1 MASPTIFKNYNDI
14 KTTYNQIWLI
24 LIVIGIGA
32 LIMQLISGNLKSNE
46 LQSFDN
52 VNNFEC
58 TQTKD
63 QELELLPKESLKT
76 DMSLGIIDIEKL
88 VQTAQTK
95 NSIPQ
100 ITRPKFST
108 IQEIG
113 KCLQDDDEVVVLTAD
128 NQSKLYPKPILAQ
141 HLVVNDMIGNTPVLV
156 SYCVLCDSVKVYE
169 RVLQGEV
176 LTFGT
181 TGLLYKNNDLF
192 YDNKTESLWSQY
204 SGEAVIGEYSKSKLS
219 PLSFRIITF
228 QKAKEEF
235 GDSEILSFDTG
246 FRKNYQDRSFLSFA
260 QNNQFIGPIENQN
273 DEFSPKT
280 KIIGFELDSQQ
291 FVINREEITDKKEF
305 SFQSKTFTTYL
316 DGDELTLLY
325 NKNPINFTQSFWYVW
340 FDFYPNTKI
349 LESTP
354 KNI

>member
-1 MASPTIFKNYNDI
+1 M
-14 KTTYNQIWLI
+14 
-24 LIVIGIGA
+24 VGVGV
-32 LIMQLISGNLKSNE
+32 LIMQLISGNLKSDK
-46 LQSFDN
+46 LQSFDS
-52 VNNFEC
+52 VRNFEC
-58 TQTKD
+58 AQTKD
-63 QELELLPKESLKT
+63 QELELLPKENLKT
-76 DMSLGIIDIEKL
+76 DMSLGVVDTKEL

-100 ITRPKFST
+100 ITNPKFTT
-108 IQEIG
+108 IEEIE
-113 KCLQDDDEVVVLTAD
+113 KCLKDDDEVVVLTAD

-141 HLVVNDMIGNTPVLV
+141 HLVVNDTIGDKPVLI

-169 RVLQGEV
+169 RVSQGEV

-192 YDNKTESLWSQY
+192 YDSKTESLWSQY
-204 SGEAVIGEYSKSKLS
+204 SGEAIIGEYSKSKLS
-219 PLSFRIITF
+219 PLSFRIITL

-235 GDSEILSFDTG
+235 SDSEILSFDTG

-260 QNNQFIGPIENQN
+260 KNSQIIGPITNQN
-273 DEFSPKT
+273 DALSPKT

-291 FVINREEITDKKEF
+291 FVINSEDITDRKEF
-305 SFQSKTFTTYL
+305 TLQSKTFTTYL
-316 DGDELTLLY
+316 DESEITLLY
-325 NKNPINFTQSFWYVW
+325 NRNPINFTQSFWYVW

-354 KNI
+354 TNI